1 MGKFLNHECRTPGIG
16 HRADRRLADS
26 IQGSSGRR
34 DGFCRSGVSLAAPF
48 VKFRE
53 TMKEIKNRIREGIVQ
68 QDLDDLG
75 RRDS

>member
-1 MGKFLNHECRTPGIG
+1 LLLCFPLIHTFIESIDGMPIRSRDPV
-16 HRADRRLADS
+16 ADATAFAVL
-26 IQGSSGRR
+26 
-34 DGFCRSGVSLAAPF
+34 VSLAAPF